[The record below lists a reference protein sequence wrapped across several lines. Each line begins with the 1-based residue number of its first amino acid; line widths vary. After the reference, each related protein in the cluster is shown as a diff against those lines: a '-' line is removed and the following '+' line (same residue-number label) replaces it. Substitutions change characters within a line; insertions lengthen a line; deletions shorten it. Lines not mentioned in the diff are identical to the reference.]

1 MHNDIGTF
9 EEWSIRYDHY
19 DATDEDRREALFA
32 LGNGYVVSRAATPE
46 SSEDRLHYPGTYRVG
61 CYNRLTTTIE
71 GRDVENESLV
81 NLPNWLLLRIRIEDE
96 DWFSMEEVEILDY
109 RQELHMDHALLER
122 SFRFKTKQGRI
133 CQLYEKRFVSMAQE
147 HLLLLQQEITA
158 ENWSGTLEICSGLD
172 GAVRNNNVARY
183 APFSKHHLETLSA
196 DRIGKECLEL
206 ISKTVQSGI
215 EIALLARTRLW
226 RQEELVPVQ
235 RTVHTGQNQISQR
248 MQIRLEEGQK
258 IRIEKIVAL
267 YTSHDNAIANGRIA
281 AQEALA
287 EAQNFDTLFEK
298 HSAAW
303 KKLWQ
308 RCILNVSSEE
318 QLPLFRL
325 HIFQI
330 LQNISPHTTDMDVGV
345 PPSGWQGEEY
355 HGQIFWDEMFIFPFL
370 AYRFPTIARSLLLY
384 RYRRLN
390 AARKLASDAGY
401 RGAMYPWRSASN
413 GREETPLLQYN
424 LYSGHWMEDYTYL
437 QHHIGAII
445 AYSISNY
452 VEVTGDKLFWA
463 EYGAEMLFEIAR
475 FWASL
480 AQYNP
485 DLDRYEIKGV
495 VGPDEHHTHY
505 PGANPENPTERGIN
519 NNSYT
524 NVMAAWTLMRAG
536 QMYHLLSQQ
545 QQEELRAT
553 IQLDANELA
562 QWEEISCKMRLV
574 FMENGA
580 LDQFEG
586 FSSLKDFD
594 LDAFRQQ
601 WGDQRVDWRLE
612 AEGDDINRYQLSK
625 QADTSLLLYLFT
637 PTELQ
642 SILQHMGYSMN
653 EQQMIKTIEYQI
665 EHNANESSLSRI
677 VHAGALAHFDLN
689 ASWDLFQVAQQID
702 LSPTEH
708 DDSSEGIHLGAM
720 GGTLGV
726 LQHHYAGIE
735 VKEDTL
741 TFNPNLPEALKEVSM
756 DLIFRGV
763 SLSCHIGPDQLCV
776 ESTDQQADAVNICL
790 GQTTRLLRGGER
802 FCFQVSST
810 AH

>member
-46 SSEDRLHYPGTYRVG
+46 SSEDKLHYPGTYRVG
-61 CYNRLTTTIE
+61 CYNRLTTLIE
-71 GRDVENESLV
+71 GREVENESLV
-81 NLPNWLLLRIRIEDE
+81 NLPNWLLLRFRIADE
-96 DWFSMEEVEILDY
+96 DWFSMEDVDILDY
-109 RQELHMDHALLER
+109 RHELHMDKALLER

-133 CQLYEKRFVSMAQE
+133 CRVDEKRFVSMAQE

-158 ENWSGTLEICSGLD
+158 ENWSGSLEICSGLD

-183 APFSKHHLETLSA
+183 APFAKHHLETLSA

-206 ISKTVQSGI
+206 VSKTVQSGI

-226 RQEELVPVQ
+226 QQGELTEVP
-235 RTVHTGQNQISQR
+235 RTVHTDHNQISEQ
-248 MQIRLEEGQK
+248 MHIRLEEGQT
-258 IRIEKIVAL
+258 IRIEKTAAL
-267 YTSHDNAIANGRIA
+267 YTSHDNAIADARKA
-281 AQEALA
+281 AREALS
-287 EAQNFDTLFEK
+287 EAPDFEK
-298 HSAAW
+298 LFTEHSLAW
-303 KKLWQ
+303 RRLWQ
-308 RCILNVSSEE
+308 RCRLDVSSKK

-330 LQNISPHTTDMDVGV
+330 LQNISPHTVDMDVGV

-390 AARKLASDAGY
+390 AARKLAREAGY

-437 QHHIGAII
+437 QYHIGAII

-452 VEVTGDKLFWA
+452 VEVTGDKIFWA

-480 AQYNP
+480 ARYNP
-485 DLDRYEIKGV
+485 DLDRYEIRGV
-495 VGPDEHHTHY
+495 VGPDEHHTRY
-505 PGANPENPTERGIN
+505 PGANPDNPEERGID

-536 QMYHLLSQQ
+536 QMYHLLSTQ
-545 QQEELRAT
+545 QQEDLRAT
-553 IQLDANELA
+553 VGLDAGELD
-562 QWEEISCKMRLV
+562 QWKEISCKMRLI
-574 FMENGA
+574 FLEDGT
-580 LDQFEG
+580 LDQYQG
-586 FSSLKDFD
+586 FNSLKDFD

-625 QADTSLLLYLFT
+625 QADTSLLLYLFS

-642 SILQHMGYSMN
+642 NILQHMGYSMTR
-653 EQQMIKTIEYQI
+653 EQMKKTIDYQI
-665 EHNANESSLSRI
+665 EHNANESSLSRVI
-677 VHAGALAHFDLN
+677 HAGALAHFDMD
-689 ASWDLFQVAQQID
+689 ASWELFEIAQQID

-720 GGTLGV
+720 GATLGV

-735 VKEDTL
+735 VKEETL
-741 TFNPNLPEALKEVSM
+741 TFDPNLPEALKEVDL

-763 SLSCHIGPDQLCV
+763 SLTCHIGPDQLCV
-776 ESTDQQADAVNICL
+776 ESPDPQADAVNICL
-790 GQTTRLLRGGER
+790 GQTTHLLRGGER
-802 FCFQVSST
+802 FSFPVGS
-810 AH
+810 AVP